1 MLTSHILFLPGHGFG
16 GEKAFDDLLFIL
28 KALFFSLFTG
38 GLFILKTIHIFP
50 FVYIHS
56 AIEVLCVYETTLLT
70 GLTTG
75 CLSTAANG
83 RLIFPL

>member
-1 MLTSHILFLPGHGFG
+1 MFLPGHGFG
-16 GEKAFDDLLFIL
+16 GERAFDDLLFIL

-56 AIEVLCVYETTLLT
+56 AIKVLSVYETTLLT

-75 CLSTAANG
+75 CLSMAANG
-83 RLIFPL
+83 HLIFPL